1 MRWIILI
8 TPLIT
13 IKPCNNANS
22 KGNLDN
28 TSSTDS
34 ITHTQKIHDTAECLG
49 QPIKDCVCIQVY
61 DPVCGCDGKTYSN
74 SCVAKCAGVK
84 KWTKGPCKSSND

>member
-1 MRWIILI
+1 MTVLI
-8 TPLIT
+8 AT
-13 IKPCNNANS
+13 KPCNNY

-28 TSSTDS
+28 TSSADS
-34 ITHTQKIHDTAECLG
+34 IRQEKRDTTECLG

-84 KWTKGPCKSSND
+84 RWTKGPCESSNN